1 LSLPIGELK
10 LYWSSWELDG
20 ASADVS
26 CGDESKAPRGWRSR
40 YYGLREPALSLE
52 LTGRGRLPCRL
63 AWVFVLGPE
72 PDPVVLLDRERIE
85 VSISGQTLAVSLSGL
100 RSGERLSVMEA
111 TLTHDDRVE
120 TLRVQ

>member
-1 LSLPIGELK
+1 
-10 LYWSSWELDG
+10 
-20 ASADVS
+20 VS

-85 VSISGQTLAVSLSGL
+85 VSISGRQTLAVSLSGL

-111 TLTHDDRVE
+111 TLTHNDRVE
-120 TLRVQ
+120 TLKVQ